1 MAHVPDLLSHPT
13 SDLLQRLPVLSLD
26 FDAAGGCRSAWMSTG
41 AAALLGIAAEP
52 AANWVV
58 RLLERLDPGQRAAA
72 AGALQAVR
80 RGRDLAHQL
89 PFTDG
94 RRLLLTW
101 STTAS
106 ADGCRCD
113 GLVVDLTAS
122 SQAERFAAEAA
133 DRIRRQNEILHRI
146 SLDPATLA
154 GEVERQAAVICAAV
168 GDTFAIARVGV
179 WLFDASGSELRC
191 LNLYESGPR
200 RHSGGGVLYE
210 EQFRE
215 EFAHLRRSKFVAADD
230 PLSDPR
236 TAGYVEGYLRPMGIT
251 AMLDGV
257 IRLDGR
263 SVGTICCEHVGRPH
277 RWSGD
282 EIAFV
287 CQLADQIGLALSNRE
302 RHRAEAARQ
311 ELERGMLEMQKLES
325 LGLLAGGLAHDFNNL
340 LGVIQGNAEL
350 ARRRLDAGDPA
361 AAALARIET
370 ATCRAADLCRQM
382 LAYAGKGRFI
392 TAPLDLGTLVAEMA
406 DLLGATVA
414 RTAVLDLDLAPALPP
429 VEGDATQL
437 RQVVMN
443 LITNASDALGGAPGT
458 IRVSTALRRCH
469 RDQPTGPGDA
479 ALAAGPWLEL
489 AVSDTGCGMDE
500 ATVARVFEPF
510 FTTKATGR
518 GLGLA
523 AVQGIVRGH
532 HGTIAIDSRPGGGTT
547 FRVLLPPS
555 ERPIPAGEPP
565 RPPAT
570 LTGRVLVVDDEAPL
584 RDLAREMLA
593 GLAIETL
600 EAGDGLAAV
609 EAFLAERRRIDL
621 VLLDLTMPRLGGVDT
636 LRRLRAIDPAV
647 RVVVTSGYT
656 AQEIS
661 LRFGDGP
668 PDGFLQKPYTQE
680 ALAAAVRAAMRP
692 IADPPPG

>member
-1 MAHVPDLLSHPT
+1 MVHVPDLLPDT
-13 SDLLQRLPVLSLD
+13 APALVQRLPVFVLE
-26 FDAAGGCRSAWMSTG
+26 FAADGACRSTWMSP
-41 AAALLGIAAEP
+41 AATALLGIADEP
-52 AANWVV
+52 AASWGD
-58 RLLERLDPGQRAAA
+58 RLLDRLDPGQRAAA
-72 AGALQAVR
+72 AGALQAAR
-80 RGRDLAHQL
+80 RGRDLAHHLQL
-89 PFTDG
+89 ADG
-94 RRLLLTW
+94 RQLLLMW
-101 STTAS
+101 TAATS

-113 GLVVDLTAS
+113 GMVVDLTAS
-122 SQAERFAAEAA
+122 RQAEQSAAGTAE
-133 DRIRRQNEILHRI
+133 RIRRQNEILHRI

-154 GEVERQAAVICAAV
+154 GEVERQAEVICAAV
-168 GDTFAIARVGV
+168 GDAFAIARVGV
-179 WLFDASGSELRC
+179 WLFDTDGSGLRC
-191 LNLYESGPR
+191 LDLYECGPR

-210 EQFRE
+210 AQYRE

-236 TAGYVEGYLRPMGIT
+236 TAGYVDGYLRPLGIS

-263 SVGTICCEHVGRPH
+263 SVGTLCCEHVGRPH
-277 RWSGD
+277 RWTGD

-287 CQLADQIGLALSNRE
+287 CQLADQIGLALSNRA
-302 RHRAEAARQ
+302 RHRAEAARR
-311 ELERGMLEMQKLES
+311 ELERGMLELQKLES

-350 ARRRLDAGDPA
+350 ARRRLGTGDPA

-370 ATCRAADLCRQM
+370 ASSRAADLCRQM

-392 TAPLDLGTLVAEMA
+392 TAPLDLGALVAEMA

-414 RTAVLDLDLAPALPP
+414 RTAVLDLDLAPGLPP

-458 IRVSTALRRCH
+458 IRVSTALRWCRA
-469 RDQPTGPGDA
+469 DAPAAPGCA
-479 ALAAGPWLEL
+479 PLPAGRHLEL
-489 AVSDTGCGMDE
+489 AVSDTGCGMDQ
-500 ATVARVFEPF
+500 ATIARVFEPF

-532 HGTIAIDSRPGGGTT
+532 HGAIAIDSQPGGGTT

-565 RPPAT
+565 RARGA
-570 LTGRVLVVDDEAPL
+570 LSGRVLVVDDEAPL

-593 GLAIETL
+593 GLAVETL
-600 EAGDGLAAV
+600 EASDGLAAV
-609 EAFLAERRRIDL
+609 EVFLAERRRIDL
-621 VLLDLTMPRLGGVDT
+621 VLLDLTMPRLGGVET

-647 RVVVTSGYT
+647 RAVVTSGYT
-656 AQEIS
+656 AQEIG

-668 PDGFLQKPYTQE
+668 PDGFLHKPYTQE
-680 ALAAAVRAAMRP
+680 ALAAAVQAAMRP
-692 IADPPPG
+692 GTDPRPG